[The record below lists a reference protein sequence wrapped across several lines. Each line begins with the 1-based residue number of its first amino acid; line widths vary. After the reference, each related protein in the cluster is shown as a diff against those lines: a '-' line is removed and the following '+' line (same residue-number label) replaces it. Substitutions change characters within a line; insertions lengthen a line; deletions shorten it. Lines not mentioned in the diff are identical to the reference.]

1 MNHSQQQH
9 MWDSD
14 KSVPTPKQVYQH
26 SQQYPW
32 ELPNS
37 NNNTKR
43 IDKANLHSKLLQRFI
58 N

>member
-1 MNHSQQQH
+1 

-26 SQQYPW
+26 NQQYPW

-37 NNNTKR
+37 NNNAKI
-43 IDKANLHSKLLQRFI
+43 IDKQVYIKNITILYRLSKNSI
-58 N
+58 

>member
-1 MNHSQQQH
+1 

-26 SQQYPW
+26 IQQYPW

-37 NNNTKR
+37 NNSVKI
-43 IDKANLHSKLLQRFI
+43 IDKQVYIQNIAILYRLSKNSI
-58 N
+58 